1 MHKKVFDIWEWRSGG
16 QAEALNEQSKS
27 NITVLSKAEAKEREA
42 KAHGKDD
49 NINNLALEKQGES
62 DIMPVGHK
70 LAMAENGDVQK
81 YDVEADPKSIEAK
94 GWFDKT
100 QRTFTGGVIKC

>member
-1 MHKKVFDIWEWRSGG
+1 M
-16 QAEALNEQSKS
+16 
-27 NITVLSKAEAKEREA
+27 LSKEEAEEREA
-42 KAHGKDD
+42 MALGKDG
-49 NINNLALEKQGES
+49 NINNLALEKQGKS

-94 GWFDKT
+94 G
-100 QRTFTGGVIKC
+100 

>member
-1 MHKKVFDIWEWRSGG
+1 M
-16 QAEALNEQSKS
+16 AL
-27 NITVLSKAEAKEREA
+27 
-42 KAHGKDD
+42 GKDG

-94 GWFDKT
+94 G
-100 QRTFTGGVIKC
+100 